1 MIRII
6 HIIFVTILCV
16 LTIGCTQRGT
26 PAPVASLSTTPTTLK
41 QKIKIRSSSYIV
53 KKGETLYSISF
64 RANKDFRDLAKIN
77 GISKPYKIY
86 PGQKLKLNSL
96 LASKKNTTKQAKKT
110 ALTTSYKQKSNKLS
124 KKDLVQPKKPE
135 YVQKQ
140 ANKLSKTKKTQY
152 AKNVAWQWPAKG
164 KVIRRFSNKDNGF
177 KGILIAN
184 KRSTAIHA
192 ASHGTVVYAGSAL
205 KGYGQL
211 IIVKHND
218 DYLSAYAHNRRLLV
232 KEKQEVKAGQLIAE
246 MGSSDAKMTGLRFEI
261 RYRGKSVN
269 PVKYLP

>member
-1 MIRII
+1 MRII
-6 HIIFVTILCV
+6 HIIFINYLCLSIV
-16 LTIGCTQRGT
+16 GCSQRVT
-26 PAPVASLSTTPTTLK
+26 PAPVSSLSSGHTSLQ
-41 QKIKIRSSSYIV
+41 QKIKIKGGSYIV
-53 KKGETLYSISF
+53 KKGETLYAISF

-86 PGQKLKLNSL
+86 PGQKLRLNAL
-96 LASKKNTTKQAKKT
+96 LNIKKKAHHLPEKPV
-110 ALTTSYKQKSNKLS
+110 LSTSYKQKNNNMS
-124 KKDLVQPKKPE
+124 KKDLVQPKKAE
-135 YVQKQ
+135 YVEKQ
-140 ANKLSKTKKTQY
+140 ANNLSKTKNTQY
-152 AKNVAWQWPAKG
+152 AKKVVWQWPAKG

-184 KRSTAIHA
+184 KRNTSIKA

-218 DYLSAYAHNRRLLV
+218 DYLSAYAHNKRLLV
-232 KEKQEVKAGQLIAE
+232 MEKQEVKAGQLIAE

>member
-1 MIRII
+1 MMRII
-6 HIIFVTILCV
+6 HIIFVSFLCISI
-16 LTIGCTQRGT
+16 IGCTQRGT
-26 PAPVASLSTTPTTLK
+26 PAPVASLSSAPTTLQ
-41 QKIKIRSSSYIV
+41 QKIKIKGGSYIV

-77 GISKPYKIY
+77 GISKPYKIF
-86 PGQKLKLNSL
+86 PGQKLKLNTWL
-96 LASKKNTTKQAKKT
+96 KNNKNTKKQAKKT
-110 ALTTSYKQKSNKLS
+110 ALTTSYKQKSNKIS

-184 KRSTAIHA
+184 NRSTAIHA

-218 DYLSAYAHNRRLLV
+218 DYLSAYAHNKRLLV

>member
-1 MIRII
+1 MMRII
-6 HIIFVTILCV
+6 QIIFITFLCMSI
-16 LTIGCTQRGT
+16 IGCSQRGT
-26 PAPVASLSTTPTTLK
+26 PAPVSTLSSYPTTLK
-41 QKIKIRSSSYIV
+41 QKIKIKGSSYIV

-64 RANKDFRDLAKIN
+64 RANKDFRDLAQIN
-77 GISKPYKIY
+77 GISAPYKIF
-86 PGQKLKLNSL
+86 PGQKLQLNAL
-96 LASKKNTTKQAKKT
+96 VPKKKKAAKHPKNPSSS
-110 ALTTSYKQKSNKLS
+110 TSYKQKNNKIS
-124 KKDLVQPKKPE
+124 KKELVQPKKAE

-140 ANKLSKTKKTQY
+140 ANKLSNSKKTQY
-152 AKNVAWQWPAKG
+152 AKNVTWQWPAKG
-164 KVIRRFSNKDNGF
+164 KVIRRFSKKDNGY

-184 KRSTAIHA
+184 KRNTAIHA

-218 DYLSAYAHNRRLLV
+218 DYLSAYAHNKRLLV
-232 KEKQEVKAGQLIAE
+232 KEIQEVKAGQLIAE

>member
-1 MIRII
+1 MRII
-6 HIIFVTILCV
+6 HIIFISFLC
-16 LTIGCTQRGT
+16 LSIFGCSQRGT
-26 PAPVASLSTTPTTLK
+26 PAPVSSLSTSHTSLK
-41 QKIKIRSSSYIV
+41 QKINIKGGSYIV

-77 GISKPYKIY
+77 RISKPYKIY
-86 PGQKLKLNSL
+86 PGQKLTLNNL
-96 LASKKNTTKQAKKT
+96 VKKNKK
-110 ALTTSYKQKSNKLS
+110 AEIYPKKPIVSTSYKQKNNKIS
-124 KKDLVQPKKPE
+124 KKDLVQPKKAE

-184 KRSTAIHA
+184 NRSTAIHA

-218 DYLSAYAHNRRLLV
+218 DYLSAYAHNKRLLV